1 MSNLTPDEKAALMG
15 LMTRLLEDDTS
26 EALAEAIETE
36 AAASVER
43 AETYAE
49 HEAAEL
55 EAQRAHELAVID
67 AQADATVRVI
77 EAETAGAAAVASI
90 DAAATVQAADAL
102 SVTID
107 TPALELPDVPAETD
121 TTLDAAADLLG
132 ELTAETPDPLESVPV
147 LELPD
152 VPAMLEDVAPK
163 ASHWW
168 TRERGRRR

>member
-15 LMTRLLEDDTS
+15 LMTRLLEDNT
-26 EALAEAIETE
+26 EAMAAAIEAD

-49 HEAAEL
+49 QESEAL
-55 EAQRAHELAVID
+55 EARQAHELAVIE

-107 TPALELPDVPAETD
+107 TPTLELPDVPAETD
-121 TTLDAAADLLG
+121 STLDAAADLLG
-132 ELTAETPDPLESVPV
+132 ELTAADPQPLEAVPV

-152 VPAMLEDVAPK
+152 VPDMFEDVAPK